1 MTLPPPPGGTPPP
14 PPPGDPFQ
22 PPVGGPGPY
31 PGPQPHQPPW
41 PQQPQQAWPVG
52 PPPQKRGNG
61 WKWALGAVA
70 LLAVIGVTA
79 AITISVTGDDGG
91 NGSPTSP
98 TASEI
103 ASANDTGPAT
113 IITEDPTCAAWMPI
127 NNTLAQIEKNG
138 WDKRDPS
145 IPAANWTPELRAQ
158 YEEVGR
164 AMRNAAD
171 QTVPLVKLTPH
182 RVVRELYEQFIAYA
196 RAYSDAIPTY
206 TPVDQHL
213 VGVAGA
219 QLNSACATMQPQ
231 LPMVPLKLARPWL
244 RYLLHHRSSRRQ
256 LTPVILSG
264 FSQRLIQLVP
274 SGIGC

>member
-1 MTLPPPPGGTPPP
+1 MTLPPPPGGNPPP

-31 PGPQPHQPPW
+31 PGPGPQQPPW
-41 PQQPQQAWPVG
+41 PQQPWSAG

-79 AITISVTGDDGG
+79 AVTMSVTGDNDGG

-98 TASEI
+98 PSGNNSGI

-113 IITEDPTCAAWMPI
+113 IITEDPSCAAWTPI
-127 NNTLAQIEKNG
+127 NNTLAQMQKNG
-138 WDKRDPS
+138 WDKRDPA
-145 IPAANWTPELRAQ
+145 IPATNWTPEQRAQ

-171 QTVPLVKLTPH
+171 QAVPLVKLTPH

-206 TPVDQHL
+206 TPVDNHL
-213 VGVAGA
+213 AGVAGA
-219 QLNSACATMQPQ
+219 TASALAYRVCCNYIT
-231 LPMVPLKLARPWL
+231 VPLKLGPLWL
-244 RYLLHHRSSRRQ
+244 LAPAPPSEFASPADPSNPQRF
-256 LTPVILSG
+256 LTAA
-264 FSQRLIQLVP
+264 
-274 SGIGC
+274 

>member
-1 MTLPPPPGGTPPP
+1 MTLPPPPGGNPPTPPP
-14 PPPGDPFQ
+14 GGPFQ

-31 PGPQPHQPPW
+31 PGPGPQQPPW
-41 PQQPQQAWPVG
+41 PQQPWTAG

-79 AITISVTGDDGG
+79 AVTMSVTGDNDG

-98 TASEI
+98 PSGSNSGI

-113 IITEDPTCAAWMPI
+113 IVTEDPSCAAWTPI
-127 NNTLAQIEKNG
+127 NNTLAQMQRNG
-138 WDKRDPS
+138 WDKRDPA
-145 IPAANWTPELRAQ
+145 IPATDWTPELRAQ

-164 AMRNAAD
+164 AMRSAAD

-182 RVVRELYEQFIAYA
+182 RVMRELYEQFIAYA

-206 TPVDQHL
+206 TPVDQPFSWRRPGQL
-213 VGVAGA
+213 RSALCVLCAAITYGSAQARAPLVAGA
-219 QLNSACATMQPQ
+219 CTTIEDSRSPADPSNPAAISNSA
-231 LPMVPLKLARPWL
+231 
-244 RYLLHHRSSRRQ
+244 
-256 LTPVILSG
+256 
-264 FSQRLIQLVP
+264 
-274 SGIGC
+274 